1 MNFFFNVKMKLKI
14 LIVFLF
20 STLLANSQG
29 RMNHQREVVH
39 EVSNKEVVQSIYPTA
54 AEVKKSNDYWYN
66 IIDNQGKV
74 LGYAM
79 NSKTY
84 CQDVI
89 GYRKQTPVMI
99 HRAIAG
105 SLERF
110 LSVIIEHFAGAFPL
124 WLSPVQVV
132 IIPVSDKF
140 NDYGSQVKDR
150 LIAVGYRTE
159 LFDQSDTLGKRI
171 RLAQQQKIPYIL
183 VVGEKEVSDRTVS
196 VRSRDNG
203 DEGVMLLE
211 SLIQKLNEQLQ

>member
-1 MNFFFNVKMKLKI
+1 MNVFFKLKMKLKI

-29 RMNHQREVVH
+29 RMNHQREVVR

-54 AEVKKSNDYWYN
+54 AEVKKANDYWYN

-99 HRAIAG
+99 ITSKSGEIRKVALLTNYETPG
-105 SLERF
+105 YVNLLEKNGF
-110 LSVIIEHFAGAFPL
+110 FNL
-124 WLSPVQVV
+124 W
-132 IIPVSDKF
+132 
-140 NDYGSQVKDR
+140 N
-150 LIAVGYRTE
+150 
-159 LFDQSDTLGKRI
+159 GKN
-171 RLAQQQKIPYIL
+171 LKEAQQVEIDGYSGATVTAL
-183 VVGEKEVSDRTVS
+183 AVEKNVKF
-196 VRSRDNG
+196 
-203 DEGVMLLE
+203 LLE
-211 SLIQKLNEQLQ
+211 KGLKVKPKSR